1 MYIFIHIHLFYF
13 LIIMR
18 SQGVSDSSGA
28 VVDDARNIV
37 RGVDKTRT
45 EIGDRRKERKENL
58 LTIIEKARA
67 KKRQAALEA
76 ERLRWENE
84 QLAEILDKA
93 GGGRSIEETAKK
105 LADALKQRDEVLEDS
120 RKFLPIIHIPNKTE
134 EEMTQQDFADAA
146 DLQAQKRR
154 ALNEQTTM
162 IPTTGTDTQ
171 NTGVPLGSASGGDP
185 IEMALHPGSSTTLP
199 DAQVSQSPAIMPP
212 PEQSAIMP
220 PPEQSAV
227 MPPPEQALLP
237 PPEQWT
243 GEPEA
248 DEPLSTMSGASGD
261 VNSSVVPNDT
271 GMAEW
276 DEDAFPAD
284 DESRQQIDELQARI
298 DEMEEREREREQ
310 IKIDDKHQEEL
321 HAIENQHIKDIADLK
336 QQQQELLQKVSD
348 HNEEQVN
355 DLENQLEA
363 MRKEMI
369 ETQQASAQ
377 HQKFTT
383 IEQQAEQTAK
393 IEAMEQEAKI
403 SQAHH
408 DKVMQQ
414 MAQLRTLNL
423 EMQRD
428 KEMNSMNWTTEER
441 KEAEDREEGL
451 REQIRS
457 LEDQERRRIDK
468 VMFDEAVEQK
478 LLNDPRF
485 SSPSSMSAKEQAEFQ
500 TEKTLMKAGIMP
512 DQGGT
517 SSIRPFAPGQSG
529 VSGVSQSGTTT
540 LPEAI
545 KFFQAIHEMLLKDLK
560 AVRKMNEEQIEE
572 AKERIEEEH
581 KK

>member
-1 MYIFIHIHLFYF
+1 MQ
-13 LIIMR
+13 
-18 SQGVSDSSGA
+18 SQGVSD
-28 VVDDARNIV
+28 ARGIV

-45 EIGDRRKERKENL
+45 EIGDRRKEKKEKQQ
-58 LTIIEKARA
+58 KART
-67 KKRQAALEA
+67 KERQAAREA
-76 ERLRWENE
+76 ERLRLENE
-84 QLAEILDKA
+84 RLAKILEEAAA
-93 GGGRSIEETAKK
+93 GGSIEETAKE
-105 LADALKQRDEVLEDS
+105 LADALKQREKVLEDS
-120 RKFLPIIHIPNKTE
+120 RKRPALPLDEDDEPPSGKLVLPHEDDEEPPTGTQGTFIPSS
-134 EEMTQQDFADAA
+134 
-146 DLQAQKRR
+146 
-154 ALNEQTTM
+154 
-162 IPTTGTDTQ
+162 GTDTQ
-171 NTGVPLGSASGGDP
+171 NTGVPLGSASGADP
-185 IEMALHPGSSTTLP
+185 IEAAVHPGPSTTLP
-199 DAQVSQSPAIMPP
+199 VAQAPPQASMPP
-212 PEQSAIMP
+212 PQAPMP
-220 PPEQSAV
+220 PPDQLITE
-227 MPPPEQALLP
+227 
-237 PPEQWT
+237 
-243 GEPEA
+243 EPEA
-248 DEPLSTMSGASGD
+248 DEPLSTMSGANGETLQGD
-261 VNSSVVPNDT
+261 VNSFAVPDDT

-276 DEDAFPAD
+276 DEDAFPD
-284 DESRQQIDELQARI
+284 NDGEDESRQRIEELQARI

-310 IKIDDKHQEEL
+310 IEIDDKHQEEL
-321 HAIENQHIKDIADLK
+321 HAIGNQHIKDIADLK
-336 QQQQELLQKVSD
+336 QQQQELLQKVSE
-348 HNEEQVN
+348 HNEAQVN

-369 ETQQASAQ
+369 ETQQESAQ

-383 IEQQAEQTAK
+383 IEQQAEQIAK

-428 KEMNSMNWTTEER
+428 REMNSMNWTTEER

-485 SSPSSMSAKEQAEFQ
+485 SSLSSMSAKEQAEFQ

-512 DQGGT
+512 DQGSA
-517 SSIRPFAPGQSG
+517 SSIRPFAPGQ
-529 VSGVSQSGTTT
+529 SGVSQSGTTT